1 MEIDECIDMELEM
14 DDDAMKLV
22 EADEVSGDEL

>member
-22 EADEVSGDEL
+22 GADEVCGDEL